1 LKIAFRE
8 FLNFYYNTI
17 ILIVEGYFSNP
28 FTEND
33 EAKRS
38 RGFRLEE
45 EFE

>member
-1 LKIAFRE
+1 LKKAFRE
-8 FLNFYYNTI
+8 FLKFYFNTI

-38 RGFRLEE
+38 RDFRLEE
-45 EFE
+45 EFD